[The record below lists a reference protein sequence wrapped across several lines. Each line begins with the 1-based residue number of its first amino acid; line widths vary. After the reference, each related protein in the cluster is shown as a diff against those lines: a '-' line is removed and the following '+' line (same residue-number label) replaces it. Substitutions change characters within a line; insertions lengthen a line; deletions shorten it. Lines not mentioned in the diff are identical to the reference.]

1 MVRPLRI
8 EYAGAFYHV
17 LNRGQR
23 REPIVQEEPDRERFV
38 SDLAKLAQQYG
49 VRIHG
54 YCLMTNHYHLILETP
69 QANLSQA
76 VQWLNVAYA
85 TYYNRR
91 HRLCGHLFQGR
102 FKALLLDSGRY
113 LEAVSRYIHL
123 NPVRAGIVADARRY
137 PWSSCRYFVGRDPA
151 PDWLQMHQ
159 ILGGFAATLK
169 AAQRRYGQYL
179 AQPAGDPFADV
190 VAGSI
195 LGSPTFTAWVK
206 NTLVSRRSADPEI
219 PALKVLQTRPSVP
232 RIVQTVARYY
242 NVTPETILAPGGKRN
257 HRRDVAIC
265 LAREFSG
272 LPCRDLGRD
281 FGGIGGPAVTM
292 RCRAILR
299 HAAQDR
305 QFAKDLS
312 RLRQMLENN
321 E

>member
-1 MVRPLRI
+1 MARPLRI

-23 REPIVQEEPDRERFV
+23 REPIVRDGQDCERFV
-38 SDLAKLAQQYG
+38 SDLSKLAQQYG
-49 VRIHG
+49 VLIHG

-69 QANLSQA
+69 HANLSQA

-91 HRLCGHLFQGR
+91 HHLCGHLFQGR
-102 FKALLLDSGRY
+102 FKAILLDGGPY

-137 PWSSCRYFVGRDPA
+137 SWSSCRYFVGADKA
-151 PDWLQMHQ
+151 PDWLQTRQ
-159 ILGGFAATLK
+159 ILGGFAPTVK
-169 AAQRRYGQYL
+169 AAQRRYGEYL
-179 AQPAGDPFADV
+179 AEPAVDPFADV

-195 LGSPTFTAWVK
+195 LGSPTFTEWVK
-206 NTLVSRRSADPEI
+206 NTFLARRIADPEI
-219 PALKVLQTRPSVP
+219 PALKVLQARPSVP
-232 RIVQTVARYY
+232 RIVQAVAQYY
-242 NVTPETILAPGGKRN
+242 DVAPETILSPGGKRN

-272 LPCRDLGRD
+272 LYCRDLGRY

-299 HAAQDR
+299 HAAKDR
-305 QFAKDLS
+305 QLAKDLD
-312 RLRQMLENN
+312 RLRHTLQNN